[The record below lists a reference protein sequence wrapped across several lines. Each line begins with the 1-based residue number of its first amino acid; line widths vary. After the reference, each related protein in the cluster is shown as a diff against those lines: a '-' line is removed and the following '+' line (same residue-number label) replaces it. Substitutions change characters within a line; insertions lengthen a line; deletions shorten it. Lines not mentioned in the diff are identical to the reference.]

1 VTLDEIYA
9 RADTL
14 LAALDAANSSPFSDI
29 TRKYA
34 IVTALINLE
43 RDVKVEYLDSLFA
56 ANGMISRLKA
66 TKSLDLSA
74 PKYDI
79 IDESRQ

>member
-14 LAALDAANSSPFSDI
+14 LAALDASESFPFSDI

-34 IVTALINLE
+34 IVTALINFE

-56 ANGMISRLKA
+56 ADGVISRLKT
-66 TKSLDLSA
+66 TKSI
-74 PKYDI
+74 DI
-79 IDESRQ
+79 IDESR